1 VRIAVENQT
10 LSKKPLFNLSIVLQ
24 ETGLKADTLRAWER
38 RYQLPSPSRTAG
50 GHRLFSAYDI
60 ETIKWLQA
68 RQNEGMRISQ
78 AVDYWQELIAA
89 GLDPLEE
96 EPRESQGYKGS
107 PFSDSMLQPLD
118 SLRRQWIESALSF
131 DQDQALKFLEGA
143 FAQFP
148 WEMVGED
155 LIFSGLSEI
164 GKRWYDGE
172 ITVQQ
177 EHFASELVL
186 RILASLINEA
196 PSPFHPQR
204 VVMGS
209 PPGEF
214 HTIALS
220 LTNLLLRYRG
230 WDVTYLGADVPVA
243 QLEESLQAINPDLVI
258 MTAAR
263 LKTAATLLDAG
274 RFLSTHQ
281 VPLAFSGNIF
291 TQVPALS
298 ERIPGQYLGAGL
310 SAAMTLIEKML
321 SEPEPPLIPRESSN
335 PFEPLA
341 ETFSSQLSMLENAA
355 FQITLEEYNLV
366 IPITLIQDANH
377 FFFQDM
383 IAALKLGDINF
394 LTPNINWVKGLLLS
408 RNYPQEI
415 FFTYLSS
422 FTRICEQNLG
432 SQAEPILTW
441 LTKMRS
447 S

>member
-1 VRIAVENQT
+1 MANQP
-10 LSKKPLFNLSIVLQ
+10 LSKKPLFNLSMVLQ
-24 ETGLKADTLRAWER
+24 ETGIKADTLRAWER
-38 RYQLPSPSRTAG
+38 RYQLPTPSRSEG

-60 ETIKWLQA
+60 ETIKWLQS
-68 RQNEGMRISQ
+68 RQQEGMRISQ
-78 AVDYWQELIAA
+78 AVDYWQELISA

-96 EPRESQGYKGS
+96 GPQENQVSRET
-107 PFSDSMLQPLD
+107 PFLDSMLQPLD
-118 SLRRQWIESALSF
+118 SLRRQWIESALNF
-131 DQDQALKFLEGA
+131 NQDQALKLLDGA
-143 FAQFP
+143 FVQFP

-164 GKRWYDGE
+164 GKRWYQGE

-186 RILASLINEA
+186 RKLATLINEA
-196 PSPFHPQR
+196 PTPYHPQR
-204 VVMGS
+204 VVMGT

-220 LTNLLLRYRG
+220 MINLLLRYRG
-230 WDVTYLGADVPVA
+230 WNVTYLGADVPVA
-243 QLEESLQAINPDLVI
+243 RLEESLQTINSDLVI

-263 LKTAATLLDAG
+263 LKTAAALFETG
-274 RFLSTHQ
+274 KSLSVQQ

-291 TQVPALS
+291 TQIPALAD
-298 ERIPGQYLGAGL
+298 RIPGLYLGPRL
-310 SAAMTLIEKML
+310 PAAMTLIEKTL
-321 SEPEPPLIPRESSN
+321 SEPEPPSISTQFSN
-335 PFEPLA
+335 PYEPLA
-341 ETFSSQLSMLENAA
+341 EVFDSQLSLLENAA
-355 FQITLEEYNLV
+355 FQITLEQYNLE
-366 IPITLIQDANH
+366 IPATLIQDANH
-377 FFFQDM
+377 YFFQDM

-394 LTPNINWVKGLLLS
+394 LTPNIDWIKGLLLS

-422 FTRICEQNLG
+422 FARICEQNLG

-441 LTKMRS
+441 LTKIRS